1 MKFIALPQEL
11 QCEVMQQCSSGNLS
25 RLGISNITFATECRM
40 KYLTS
45 SCSPNLKRYVCSR
58 RDAVP
63 ILYRDLDLSYCIVPA
78 IFYSYP
84 EDVIGEANRPDRRI
98 NSTQA
103 KNLKIRQDKFIGTII
118 RNPRLG
124 KYVSTLIWV
133 YGYTRYNVKW
143 EDTDSGVV
151 ESFLILD

>member
-1 MKFIALPQEL
+1 MNIFARLSSSWNSIRNRENTSQPLLTTPHEATETTSAFMKSISLPQEL

-98 NSTQA
+98 NST
-103 KNLKIRQDKFIGTII
+103 
-118 RNPRLG
+118 
-124 KYVSTLIWV
+124 
-133 YGYTRYNVKW
+133 
-143 EDTDSGVV
+143 
-151 ESFLILD
+151 